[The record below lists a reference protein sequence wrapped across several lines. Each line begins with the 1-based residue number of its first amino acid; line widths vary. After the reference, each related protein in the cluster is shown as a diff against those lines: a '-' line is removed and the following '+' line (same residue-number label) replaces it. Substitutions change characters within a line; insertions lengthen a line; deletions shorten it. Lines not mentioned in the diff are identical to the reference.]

1 MDFITSFKEKM
12 DKIEEGT
19 KEMIGGLYFETFF
32 FSLTFELAGN
42 FLHMFGVDST
52 IEEIWNSSR

>member
-1 MDFITSFKEKM
+1 M

-19 KEMIGGLYFETFF
+19 KEMIGGFYFETLFL
-32 FSLTFELAGN
+32 LTFIELSGN

-52 IEEIWNSSR
+52 IEEIWNTSR

>member
-1 MDFITSFKEKM
+1 M

-32 FSLTFELAGN
+32 FLLAFELAGN

-52 IEEIWNSSR
+52 IEEIWNTSR

>member
-1 MDFITSFKEKM
+1 M

-19 KEMIGGLYFETFF
+19 KEMIGGLYFENFF
-32 FSLTFELAGN
+32 FLLAFQLSGN

-52 IEEIWNSSR
+52 IEEIWNTSR

>member
-1 MDFITSFKEKM
+1 M

-19 KEMIGGLYFETFF
+19 KEMIGGLYFETLFL
-32 FSLTFELAGN
+32 LTFELSGN

-52 IEEIWNSSR
+52 IEEIWNTSR